1 MRQSPYSK
9 RRSTLNTIKNTM
21 THGTPK
27 DVHPEEDLS
36 DSFAYLDRQ
45 CRALVSND
53 LVVYAASDCEG
64 RFVVCNDRF
73 PEVLGYSRDE
83 LLALRNV
90 DITHPD
96 DRDTTEKYMID
107 LIQGRRDEI
116 RLEKRYVG
124 KNGTLVWCDVT
135 LSVLRDEDG
144 VIKGVVGAGLDITD
158 RKRAE
163 AEREQA
169 ERSLRESR
177 DLFQSVLT
185 SSPAMLFT
193 LRLEGNHF
201 VPEWGSENIQ
211 RILGYTTQEALTP
224 GWWQENIHPEDRK
237 EALARS
243 SLVLESGALTR
254 EYRFRRRDGV
264 YVWLLDEL
272 RLIGG
277 ADGGQPVIVGSWS
290 DITDR
295 KSAEIEVCRQK
306 EFLQTLLQHIP
317 VMVSLT
323 DREGNLMWVNDCW
336 EKAYGWLLAEAR
348 VRDILSE
355 LCPDPVYREYVRRAF
370 VAATGAWNDLKLYA
384 RGGRLIESSVSM
396 VRMSDGS
403 IVAIGVDLTERRRQE
418 SEILQ
423 QSVRS
428 EALLRMAS
436 DGVVVLDSEGYVAEV
451 SQSFCRMLGYTQEE
465 LLKLNASCWDAQ
477 WTREQIAELMRN
489 TGQEG
494 GVFETQHRRKDGSI
508 YDVEICSCRVPIRGQ
523 DYYYCACRD
532 ISERRRM
539 QKRLAESEHKY
550 RALFETSNDPIL
562 VLDGIRI
569 ADCNPSAVQVLGI
582 SLEQLSAQSLLDFA
596 PSVLPDGTPAA
607 TRIAACIG
615 RALQGYAEQFE
626 WRYVRGDGAPIDF
639 HVALS
644 LLSTGERP
652 QIQAVM
658 RDISALKHAQA
669 ALRESEDRFRSVF
682 EHSPVGMAT
691 VTLDGVYLTA
701 NAALCGMVGISE
713 SEIAGRDLRDF
724 TEPGDWEENLGKL
737 RQLVAG
743 EIEIAVYQKRYI
755 RSDGQRIWAS
765 VHASIVRDRDGNPTY
780 IVAQAE
786 DITERREAESERARL
801 VAAIDAAAEAVVITD
816 LQGVILYANPAFER
830 ITGHRVKEVI
840 GGNPRVLK
848 SGRHDRE
855 FYKTMWET
863 IAAGNVW
870 SGRMVNRRNDG
881 SLYTEEMTISPV
893 KDASGQTSNFVA
905 VKRDVTEELRME
917 ESLRQSQKMQAIG
930 VLAGGIA
937 HDFNNILA
945 AILGYAEL
953 LAPVVKS
960 HAQAKEDVSHIRASA
975 LRARDLVQ
983 QILTFSRQK
992 ERERH
997 AVRVDIVLAD
1007 AVRLL
1012 RSTISKSIQIVADIE
1027 PSHCTVKADEAEL
1040 HQIIVNLCTNAYHA
1054 MGESEGTLGISQCVV
1069 HVDNELMAEI
1079 PELSLGPHLKLS
1091 VSDTGCGM
1099 DETTKERIWEPFFT
1113 TKEQGK
1119 GTGLGLATV
1128 HGIVKALGGA
1138 VTLDSALNRGSTFAV
1153 YLPCA
1158 VEPAMPVDKQQS
1170 QALEGSERILVVDDE
1185 SQVANVVGRMLGE
1198 LGYHVT
1204 EMTDSREAL
1213 DMILSGREQFDLL
1226 VTAQQMPGLTGRELA
1241 ERLRA
1246 ARNELPIVIMTGFSE
1261 TITPESAAQMGV
1273 SGFLYKPLDSEELA
1287 AAVRAA
1293 LDSAKAAGESR

>member
-1 MRQSPYSK
+1 
-9 RRSTLNTIKNTM
+9 M

-27 DVHPEEDLS
+27 EAPREKDLS
-36 DSFAYLDRQ
+36 DSFAYLERQ
-45 CRALVSND
+45 CQALVSND
-53 LVVYAASDCEG
+53 VVVHAASDRDG

-73 PEVLGYSRDE
+73 LEVLGYTRAE
-83 LLALRNV
+83 LLALRDV

-96 DRDTTEKYMID
+96 DRDATVKYLED
-107 LIQGRRDEI
+107 LFQGKRDGI
-116 RLEKRYVG
+116 RLEKRFVR
-124 KNGTLVWCDVT
+124 KNGALVWCDLT
-135 LSVLRDEDG
+135 LSALRDEAG
-144 VIKGVVGAGLDITD
+144 AFIAVVGAGLDISD
-158 RKRAE
+158 RKRVEADRE
-163 AEREQA
+163 NAERC
-169 ERSLRESR
+169 LRESR
-177 DLFQSVLT
+177 DLFERVLT

-193 LRLEGNHF
+193 LRLEDGRF

-224 GWWQENIHPEDRK
+224 GWWQSNIHPEDRA

-243 SLVLESGALTR
+243 SLVLESGTLTQ

-264 YVWLLDEL
+264 YVWLLDEM
-272 RLIGG
+272 RLIAG
-277 ADGGQPVIVGSWS
+277 AGSGQPVIVGAWS

-295 KSAEIEVCRQK
+295 KSAELEVRRQK

-336 EKAYGWLLAEAR
+336 EKSYGWLLAEAR
-348 VRDILSE
+348 VRDILAD

-370 VAATGAWNDLKLYA
+370 VAATGAWNDLKLYT

-436 DGVVVLDSEGYVAEV
+436 DGVVVLDSEGNVTEV

-465 LLKLNASCWDAQ
+465 LLKRKVTDWDALKD
-477 WTREQIAELMRN
+477 RDQIAELMRA

-494 GVFETQHRRKDGSI
+494 GVFETQHRRKDGSV
-508 YDVEICSCRVPIRGQ
+508 YDVEISSCRVSIRGQ

-532 ISERRRM
+532 VSERHRM

-569 ADCNPSAVQVLGI
+569 ADCNPSAVRVLGI
-582 SLEQLSAQSLLDFA
+582 SLEQLLAQSLLDFTPA
-596 PSVLPDGTPAA
+596 ILPDGTSAA
-607 TRIAACIG
+607 ERIAACIG
-615 RALQGYAEQFE
+615 RALRGHAEQFE
-626 WRYVRGDGAPIDF
+626 WRYVRADGTPIDF

-644 LLSTGERP
+644 LFSAGERP

-658 RDISALKHAQA
+658 RDISALKNAQA

-691 VTLDGVYLTA
+691 VTLDGVYLKA
-701 NAALCGMVGISE
+701 NAALCAMVGMSE
-713 SEIAGRDLRDF
+713 SEIVGKDLRDF
-724 TEPGDWEENLGKL
+724 TDPADWEEHLGML

-765 VHASIVRDRDGNPTY
+765 VHASLVRDHNGNPAY

-816 LQGVILYANPAFER
+816 TKGVILYAKPAFER
-830 ITGHRVKEVI
+830 ITGHRIQDVV
-840 GGNPRVLK
+840 GSNPRVLK
-848 SGRHDRE
+848 SGRHNDA
-855 FYKTMWET
+855 FYETMWST
-863 IAAGNVW
+863 IVSDKVW
-870 SGRMVNRRNDG
+870 SGRMVNRRKDG

-893 KDASGQTSNFVA
+893 KDASGHTSNFVA

-930 VLAGGIA
+930 TLAGGIA

-953 LAPVVKS
+953 LAPVVKG

-997 AVRVDIVLAD
+997 AVRVDIVVAD

-1027 PSHCTVKADEAEL
+1027 PSHCTVMADEAEI

-1054 MGESEGTLGISQCVV
+1054 MGESEGTLGISLCVV
-1069 HVDNELMAEI
+1069 HVDNALTAEI
-1079 PELSLGPHLKLS
+1079 PELSPGPHLKLS

-1138 VTLDSALNRGSTFAV
+1138 VTLDSAPNRGSTFAV
-1153 YLPCA
+1153 YLPCL
-1158 VEPAMPVDKQQS
+1158 VEPALPDGKRQVQT
-1170 QALEGSERILVVDDE
+1170 LEGNERILVVDDE
-1185 SQVANVVGRMLGE
+1185 QHVASVVGRMLGG
-1198 LGYHVT
+1198 LGYQVT
-1204 EMTDSREAL
+1204 E
-1213 DMILSGREQFDLL
+1213 MILSGREVFDLL
-1226 VTAQQMPGLTGRELA
+1226 VTDQQMPGLTGKELA
-1241 ERLRA
+1241 GRLRA
-1246 ARNELPIVIMTGFSE
+1246 ARNNLPIVIMTGFSE
-1261 TITPESAAQMGV
+1261 TITPESAAEMGV

-1287 AAVRAA
+1287 AAVREA
-1293 LDSAKAAGESR
+1293 LDSAKAARESR